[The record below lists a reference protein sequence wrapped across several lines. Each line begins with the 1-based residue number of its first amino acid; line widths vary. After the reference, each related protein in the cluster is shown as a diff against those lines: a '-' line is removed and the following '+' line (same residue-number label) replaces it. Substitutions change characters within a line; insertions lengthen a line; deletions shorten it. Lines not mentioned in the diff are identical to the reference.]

1 MKNRFEELAAAR
13 QRLNKI
19 ASVIRKMFW
28 DRDCDIQEVLF
39 IADVMFKTK
48 PDIDLTLLTDLD
60 RLTRLRNHTLKY

>member
-1 MKNRFEELAAAR
+1 MKNRFEDIAAAR

-19 ASVIRKMFW
+19 ASAIHKRFW
-28 DRDCDIQEVLF
+28 DRDYTIKEALF
-39 IADVMFKTK
+39 VADVLFKTK